1 MQENDPAIN
10 TKDLIHAVN
19 LQLLLSS
26 LDDSCVPNTGLPGPD
41 ELDDLHGEILFQK
54 EGCLVM
60 VMSVMEV
67 GHSAFQLQTTMENR
81 KEALSGVR
89 RIRRLGNPQ
98 ADGGEE
104 GEEEDDE
111 DDEAIPPYPRGMLR
125 LELSDGYSTL
135 KAMEYQRINGMTLGE
150 TALGSKVSSAGGRDI
165 REDC

>member
-1 MQENDPAIN
+1 
-10 TKDLIHAVN
+10 
-19 LQLLLSS
+19 
-26 LDDSCVPNTGLPGPD
+26 
-41 ELDDLHGEILFQK
+41 
-54 EGCLVM
+54 M

-104 GEEEDDE
+104 GEEEEDE

-125 LELSDGYSTL
+125 LEVSDGYTTL
-135 KAMEYQRINGMTLGE
+135 KAMEYQRISGLTLGE
-150 TALGSKVSSAGGRDI
+150 TALGSKVGSADTRCAEKGY
-165 REDC
+165 

>member
-1 MQENDPAIN
+1 
-10 TKDLIHAVN
+10 
-19 LQLLLSS
+19 
-26 LDDSCVPNTGLPGPD
+26 
-41 ELDDLHGEILFQK
+41 
-54 EGCLVM
+54 
-60 VMSVMEV
+60 
-67 GHSAFQLQTTMENR
+67 
-81 KEALSGVR
+81 LSGVR

-104 GEEEDDE
+104 GEEEDEE

-125 LELSDGYSTL
+125 LELSDGHSTL